1 MAVGSR
7 DDPPL
12 GEVVHGFTASS
23 AQRGLACGG
32 CVEFGGV
39 PCCSRPVFMA
49 QGVLRGPRFSQ
60 VSSVHGDTT
69 PPNGRGG
76 LPRLCLN
83 RPPGLG
89 GASCFM
95 GGVSGT
101 IQAVGGAARGSAS
114 PAGLFR
120 LQRRAGAPPNNA
132 MQLTKLRA
140 APVLQ
145 AEVPPC
151 APAGRMDG
159 GTASQLIA
167 RVRRTRAGECG
178 KYAEATRL
186 EMTLP
191 DVGYRSEDERARSGR
206 LIVAMAPPSR
216 RGTAGACCPDAGRAS
231 TRPGLWTA
239 SLSSEADG
247 AEPADLLP
255 TVDTPWGDRGVLV
268 TRWQGWRTAV
278 RSCSAGW

>member
-1 MAVGSR
+1 MN
-7 DDPPL
+7 
-12 GEVVHGFTASS
+12 
-23 AQRGLACGG
+23 
-32 CVEFGGV
+32 FG
-39 PCCSRPVFMA
+39 
-49 QGVLRGPRFSQ
+49 
-60 VSSVHGDTT
+60 
-69 PPNGRGG
+69 
-76 LPRLCLN
+76 
-83 RPPGLG
+83 
-89 GASCFM
+89 
-95 GGVSGT
+95 
-101 IQAVGGAARGSAS
+101 
-114 PAGLFR
+114 
-120 LQRRAGAPPNNA
+120 
-132 MQLTKLRA
+132 
-140 APVLQ
+140 
-145 AEVPPC
+145 
-151 APAGRMDG
+151 
-159 GTASQLIA
+159 ASQLNSS
-167 RVRRTRAGECG
+167 VRRTRAGECG

-191 DVGYRSEDERARSGR
+191 DVGYRSEDERASSGR